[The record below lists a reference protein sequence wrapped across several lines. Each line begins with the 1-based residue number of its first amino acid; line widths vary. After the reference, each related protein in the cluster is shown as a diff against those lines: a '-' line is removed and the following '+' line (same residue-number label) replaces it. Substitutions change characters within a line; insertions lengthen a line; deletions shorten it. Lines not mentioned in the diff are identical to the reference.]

1 MMEELYG
8 IIARMAEDG
17 IDGAV
22 ATVVRSKR
30 SVPRH
35 AGSRMVVRAD
45 GSTVGSVG
53 GGDIEAKVIDQA
65 LKSIADGQCRNEAFS
80 LTGSAGA
87 CGGEVEVFIEP
98 IQSRDELV
106 IVGAGHVGRAVY
118 NAAVELPYRIR
129 IYDDRPEFV
138 EELPEGKSFPIPE
151 LGQHFRPNPR
161 SIVLLCNR
169 NHGLDYETMFAL
181 FTREIEIGIKCKF
194 IGIVGSKG
202 KAARLAKM
210 FSDRPDYAARFK
222 DVVIPVGLSIG
233 SELPSEIA
241 ISILAEIITITRGAD
256 LSDDGAV
263 LRMQNRPGKG
273 SRK

>member
-1 MMEELYG
+1 MMEELYSL
-8 IIARMAEDG
+8 IASIAEDG

-22 ATVVRSKR
+22 ATVIASRR

-35 AGSRMVVRAD
+35 AGSKMVVYAD
-45 GSTVGSVG
+45 GKTVGSVG
-53 GGDIEAKVIDQA
+53 GGDIEGKVIIQA
-65 LKSIADGQCRNEAFS
+65 MESIKDGKCRNESFS
-80 LTGSAGA
+80 LTGEVGV

-118 NAAVELPYRIR
+118 NAASELPYRMKIF
-129 IYDDRPEFV
+129 DDRPEFV
-138 EELPEGKSFPIPE
+138 DELPEGETFPIPE
-151 LGQHFRPNPR
+151 LGKHFSPSPR

-169 NHGLDYETMFAL
+169 SHGLDFETLDAL
-181 FTREIEIGIKCKF
+181 FASEIESGIKCKF

-202 KAARLAKM
+202 KASRLVKL
-210 FSDRPDYAARFK
+210 FSDKPDHAQRFK

-241 ISILAEIITITRGAD
+241 ISILAEVITITRGAD
-256 LSDDGAV
+256 LSGDGAV
-263 LRMQNRPGKG
+263 MRMQDRP
-273 SRK
+273 RKESK

>member
-1 MMEELYG
+1 MEELYG
-8 IIARMAEDG
+8 IIASMVEEG
-17 IDGAV
+17 VDGAV
-22 ATVVRSKR
+22 ATVIRSKR

-35 AGSRMVVRAD
+35 AGSRMIVKAD

-53 GGDIEAKVIDQA
+53 GGDIEAKVTAQA
-65 LKSIADGQCRNEAFS
+65 LKSIKDGKCRTETFS

-129 IYDDRPEFV
+129 IFDDRPEFV
-138 EELPEGKSFPIPE
+138 EELPDGKTFPIPE
-151 LGQHFRPNPR
+151 LGQHFCPSTR

-169 NHGLDYETMFAL
+169 SHGLDYETLDAL
-181 FTREIEIGIKCKF
+181 FAKEIEVGIKCKF

-202 KAARLAKM
+202 KAARLNKM
-210 FSDRPDYAARFK
+210 FSNRPDYVARFE

-256 LSDDGAV
+256 LSNDGAI
-263 LRMQNRPGKG
+263 LRMQDRPRKG
-273 SRK
+273 SRE